1 MCESEK
7 NRISARTPNR
17 TRIDC
22 VLSEGIRR
30 MLFAWLF
37 ASLVEL
43 LLCNYG
49 LSGLDS
55 VQAMSFLRMA
65 LVTVGVFA
73 ILTLLR
79 GRICAKNERVGIC
92 VCVVAHCVLSLIKS
106 FTPAFFAACLLA
118 TVVALCYARFGYNG
132 SPAPSPEPSKRRTL
146 WIGVTAAASAL
157 FFVFVSAWGV
167 YRVRTLCAP
176 TFDFGL
182 FTQMFHSMRVSGAPL
197 TTLERDALLSHFQ
210 VHVSPIYYGMLP
222 FYCLFPRPE
231 TLAVLQAAILT
242 SAVIPMWKIARLHGL
257 GNGASAALCVLLLL
271 FPAYS
276 GGIGYDLHENI
287 FLTPLLLWLF
297 YAADR
302 GSTPL
307 TALFCVLTLLVKE
320 DAAVYT
326 AVVGLYLFL
335 RGQRKCG
342 AWVFLLSLAYF
353 LGVTAY
359 LARYG
364 DGVMTYRYDNL
375 FFDGEKSLLTV
386 VKAVLLCPMKA
397 LYECFDS
404 EKLKYIAL
412 TMLPIGFLP
421 LLTRRY
427 ERYCLLIP
435 YFLVNLLPDYR
446 YQHDIFF
453 QYSFGSTACLFYLT
467 ACNLCDLRFPNRL
480 AARTAALALCA
491 VVSAGCFCGSVL
503 PEGLSYPGLYRQY
516 ESYYTQ
522 LRGVLSS
529 IDPSA
534 SVASATYYTAYLS
547 ARDTLYDIRYCS
559 REHLLSVEYV
569 IFDSGYVSDFDRFA
583 DTSEAFCDLLE
594 QNGYS
599 FVSETRGR
607 LILYRRQPK

>member
-7 NRISARTPNR
+7 NRISVCTPNR
-17 TRIDC
+17 TRIDR
-22 VLSEGIRR
+22 VFSDGIRR
-30 MLFAWLF
+30 LLLAWLF
-37 ASLVEL
+37 AALVEL

-49 LSGLDS
+49 LSGLAS
-55 VQAMSFLRMA
+55 VRAMSFSRMA
-65 LVTVGVFA
+65 LVTVLAFA

-79 GRICAKNERVGIC
+79 GHICAKSERVG
-92 VCVVAHCVLSLIKS
+92 VCLCIAAHCVLSLIQS

-118 TVVALCYARFGYNG
+118 TAIALCYARFGYDA
-132 SPAPSPEPSKRRTL
+132 SALPDAAPSKQRAL
-146 WIGVTAAASAL
+146 FLGVTALASAL

-182 FTQMFHSMRVSGAPL
+182 FAQMFHSMRVSGAPL

-210 VHVSPIYYGMLP
+210 VHVSPIYYVMLP
-222 FYCLFPRPE
+222 FYCLLPKPE
-231 TLAVLQAAILT
+231 TLALLQAAILT

-257 GNGASAALCVLLLL
+257 GNGASAVLCVLLLL

-276 GGIGYDLHENI
+276 GGIGYDLHENA

-307 TALFCVLTLLVKE
+307 TAVFCVLTLLVKE

-326 AVVGLYLFL
+326 AIVGLYLFL
-335 RGQRKCG
+335 RGQRKRG

-353 LGVTAY
+353 LGVTTY
-359 LARYG
+359 LTRYG
-364 DGVMTYRYDNL
+364 DGVMTYRYENL
-375 FFDGEKSLLTV
+375 LFNDEKSLLTV

-397 LYECFDS
+397 LYECVDS

-446 YQHDIFF
+446 YQHEILF

-467 ACNLCDLRFPNRL
+467 ARNLCDLRFPNRL
-480 AARTAALALCA
+480 AARTVALALCV

-503 PEGLSYPGLYRQY
+503 PEGLSYPGLYRRY

-522 LRGVLSS
+522 LRGTLSS

-559 REHLLSVEYV
+559 REHLMSVEYV
-569 IFDSGYVSDFDRFA
+569 VFDADNAGDFERFS
-583 DTSEAFCDLLE
+583 DTSEAFCDFLE
-594 QNGYS
+594 QNGYY
-599 FVSETRGR
+599 FVSETCGR
-607 LILYRRQPK
+607 LFLYRRRLK